1 MALSE
6 DFFSFQDPGVE
17 EPAALAAPW
26 NVLVVDDDESVHA
39 VTRLVLH
46 GIEFQGRPLKLV
58 SAYSAKEAL
67 SLLDEGQEFALALVD
82 VIMETPRAGL
92 DLVLAIRDRMQNK
105 KIRVILRTGEPNQAP
120 EQEIVLAYE
129 IDAYVAKTEITAR
142 KLVTLLVSSLRAY
155 AYIAAL
161 EKLNQEL
168 EARVEMRT
176 AELSRLAMID
186 PLTGA
191 GNRRHLEQRAAMEI
205 RETQRK
211 PAPLGLIMFDIDHF
225 KRVNDQEGH
234 AAGDIVLQRVV
245 DRVKSE
251 LRPSDFLARIGGE
264 EFVVLLPE
272 EDGAGAV
279 VVAERLRAA
288 IAAEPIV
295 VGSNGVAV
303 TSSFG
308 VTELQGEQTLDAPL
322 QRADKA
328 LYQAKEAGRN
338 RVMPYT
344 A

>member
-6 DFFSFQDPGVE
+6 EFFSFEDACVE
-17 EPAALAAPW
+17 GPATHAQPW
-26 NVLVVDDDESVHA
+26 NVLLVDDDETVHA
-39 VTRLVLH
+39 VTRLVLQ
-46 GIEFQGRPLKLV
+46 GVVFQDRPLKLF
-58 SAYSAKEAL
+58 SAYSAKEAQAM
-67 SLLDEGQEFALALVD
+67 LDQGQEFALALVD
-82 VIMETPRAGL
+82 VVMETPRAGL
-92 DLVLAIRDRMQNK
+92 DLVLAIRDRMGNK

-161 EKLNQEL
+161 EKLNLEL

-191 GNRRHLEQRAAMEI
+191 GNRRHLEQRAAAEI

-211 PAPLGLIMFDIDHF
+211 PAPLGLVMFDIDHF
-225 KRVNDQEGH
+225 KQVNDREGH

-245 DRVKSE
+245 ERVKSE

-272 EDGAGAV
+272 ESGAGAAA
-279 VVAERLRAA
+279 VAERLRAA
-288 IAAEPIV
+288 IAAEPIA
-295 VGSNGVAV
+295 VGERCVSV

-308 VTELQGEQTLDAPL
+308 VTELQGEQTLEAAMA
-322 QRADKA
+322 RADAA
-328 LYQAKEAGRN
+328 LYQAKTAGRN
-338 RVMPYT
+338 QVTPYT